1 MNNQNNN
8 KIVITLLII
17 IIVLLAGLC
26 ILFATETIS
35 LKTNKVNNK
44 ELANE
49 SRETNTNDYTNPIQ
63 TKLVDNLNCSNSE
76 TTFNGITVK
85 VEQKTEDMVCNA
97 STLTINGVDIKEDN
111 GNNINSYEFFDKN
124 VIIMS
129 STTSGSILTI
139 YNVDSNSAILKFD
152 TSNDL
157 EGYFIKSYKTNNNVI
172 TLNAESCGAQCG
184 KENTEEKAT
193 FEIEYSNGSFSNP
206 KLISKTTS

>member
-1 MNNQNNN
+1 MNSQNNN
-8 KIVITLLII
+8 KIVIVLLIVI
-17 IIVLLAGLC
+17 IILLAGIC

-35 LKTNKVNNK
+35 IKTNTTNNDK
-44 ELANE
+44 QSNE
-49 SRETNTNDYTNPIQ
+49 NTNDYNNSIQ

-97 STLTINGVDIKEDN
+97 STLTINGLDVKKDN
-111 GNNINSYEFFDKN
+111 GYDIESYEIFDKN

-129 STTSGSILTI
+129 STTSGTILTI

-157 EGYFIKSYKTNNNVI
+157 EGYFIKSYKTNNNII
-172 TLNAESCGAQCG
+172 TLNTEGCGAQCG

-193 FEIEYSNGSFSNP
+193 FEIEYSNGTFSKP
-206 KLISKTTS
+206 KLISKTAS